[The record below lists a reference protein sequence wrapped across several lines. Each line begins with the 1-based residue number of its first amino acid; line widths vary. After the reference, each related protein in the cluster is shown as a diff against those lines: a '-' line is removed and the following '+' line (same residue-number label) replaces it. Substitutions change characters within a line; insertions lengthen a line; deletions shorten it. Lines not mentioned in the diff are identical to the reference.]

1 MSFIELKK
9 VCKQYPGTDKKAVT
23 DFDLEINEKEFIAFV
38 GPSGCGKSTTLRM
51 IAGFEEITSGDLYI
65 DGKRMN
71 EVAPRDRGISMVFQ
85 NYALYPHMTVE
96 KNIGY
101 GLKNMKVPADEIK
114 KKVDWAIDILGLE
127 EYRNRKPKNLSGG
140 QRQRVALGRAI
151 VKDQKVFLMDE
162 PLSNLDAKLRV
173 SMRNEISKL
182 HRSLGSTTIYVTHDQ
197 VEAMTMADRIVIM
210 KAGVVQQVGKPMELY
225 EKPVN
230 KFVAGFIGSP
240 QMNFYDVSIEDGQ
253 IVFSDGNRLTMKQ
266 EMAEKLKKQWK
277 DRQSTHYGSS

>member
-266 EMAEKLKKQWK
+266 EMAEKLKKHGT
-277 DRQSTHYGSS
+277 RMTL